1 VSGGFGQGPIVGLQ
15 THRRALERLW
25 AGTGTAWR
33 DGKRLEF
40 EQRYVHHLL
49 RTTSDMARELE
60 VGAELISG
68 ALRSVG
74 R

>member
-1 VSGGFGQGPIVGLQ
+1 VRGGFGHGPVVGLRD
-15 THRRALERLW
+15 HRRAFERLW
-25 AGTGTAWR
+25 AGTATAWR

-40 EQRYVHHLL
+40 ERRYVHPLV
-49 RTTSDMARELE
+49 RSTSDVVRELE

-74 R
+74 H